1 LNPRLKVQNPH
12 TIKKKKSKMLKWTF
26 FKEDTQIKRYS
37 TSLVIK
43 EKEIKII
50 MKYHLTPTVIAI
62 IKESGNSQEPVAHA

>member
-1 LNPRLKVQNPH
+1 
-12 TIKKKKSKMLKWTF
+12 MLKWTF